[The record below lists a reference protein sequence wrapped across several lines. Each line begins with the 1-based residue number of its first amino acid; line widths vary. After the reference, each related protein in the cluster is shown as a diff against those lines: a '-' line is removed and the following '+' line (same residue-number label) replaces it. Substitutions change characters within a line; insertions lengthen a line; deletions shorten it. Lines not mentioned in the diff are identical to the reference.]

1 MNDTD
6 WMAGSVY
13 VPHDE
18 FLDRESYDRGFETMQ
33 VCLFGSALLD
43 TTDDTMDT
51 WAITTR
57 DL

>member
-6 WMAGSVY
+6 WMEAGVY

-18 FLDRESYDRGFETMQ
+18 WADREHFDLDFGTMQ
-33 VCLFGSALLD
+33 VCIFGSALLD
-43 TTDDTMDT
+43 TTDDTMDD
-51 WAITTR
+51 WASTAR

>member
-6 WMAGSVY
+6 WMAEGVY

-18 FLDRESYDRGFETMQ
+18 WLNRESYDVDFETMQ